1 MTGRKGIDLGGFTPP
16 VVPEAQPTGFMQRR
30 KKVAAALIR
39 HRRRLIIAGVVVGGM
54 VVAILATLLVGGGD
68 TRPDSAPGA
77 PGQPGEP
84 STSSGSPSTPS
95 PASPRPNATDA
106 SEYVEPAYDDQY
118 GAFEPFTVSGDGS
131 QIVQLP
137 FPLRSYLLTA
147 SYSGNSILSLSPL
160 DASGNQTLDIGPF
173 AYKSY
178 EGTQSYGVRRA
189 PVDVTAF
196 DVHLS
201 STGSWTLTFAPVASA
216 PVLALPTS
224 GDGDAVFRYEGP
236 AITLTFTH
244 GDASFIAQ
252 TAGEEYIDVDQI
264 DASTSTVTLR
274 AGRSVVEIYSGGD
287 PWTLIAD

>member
-1 MTGRKGIDLGGFTPP
+1 VTEREGIEGIDLGGFTPP
-16 VVPEAQPTGFMQRR
+16 VVPEAQPTGFLRRR
-30 KKVAAALIR
+30 KKVAAELTRYRPLLLIVVGT
-39 HRRRLIIAGVVVGGM
+39 AVVVM
-54 VVAILATLLVGGGD
+54 VALLVGGGGAG
-68 TRPDSAPGA
+68 RDSVPGVPGA
-77 PGQPGEP
+77 PGAQ
-84 STSSGSPSTPS
+84 SSPTVTASAGS
-95 PASPRPNATDA
+95 ARPTATEA
-106 SEYVEPAYDDQY
+106 GEYVEPAYDDQY
-118 GAFEPFTVSGDGS
+118 GTFEPFTVSGDSS

-147 SYSGNSILSLSPL
+147 SYSGKSLLSLSPL
-160 DASGNQTLDIGPF
+160 DASGNQTDEIGPL

-178 EGTQSYGVRRA
+178 EGTRSFGVRRA

-196 DVHLS
+196 DVHMS
-201 STGSWTLTFAPVASA
+201 RTGSWTLTFAPVASA
-216 PVLALPTS
+216 PVLALPMS

-252 TAGEEYIDVDQI
+252 TAGEEYINVGRL

-287 PWTLIAD
+287 PWSLIAD